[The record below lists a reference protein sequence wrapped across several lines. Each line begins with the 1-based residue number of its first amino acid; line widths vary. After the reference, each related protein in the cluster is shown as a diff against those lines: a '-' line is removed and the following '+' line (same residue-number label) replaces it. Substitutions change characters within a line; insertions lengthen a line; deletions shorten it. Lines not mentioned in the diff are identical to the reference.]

1 MKDPRAGLTL
11 IEILIAV
18 SLLSLLT
25 VGVLWS
31 MRIGFNT
38 LGKTDDFLI
47 HNRRVANSR
56 KIIENELA
64 GSLLVYA
71 ALHPQPNETSYV
83 PFVQSEPQ
91 VMRFVTSYSLEDA
104 WRGIPQL
111 VTMRVI
117 PGDQGQGVRL
127 VMEEAPYLGP
137 EQTGSLVIGR
147 EVNEATGMFK
157 LHFADGAITPKA
169 FVLADQ
175 LSECHFSYLERLYLP
190 PYQLWRTDWVNG
202 NAIPR
207 AVRIDMLPLHPE
219 NTRLQVSSV
228 SVALPVNKTSGRF
241 YVDVEQP

>member
-1 MKDPRAGLTL
+1 MRNPRAGLTL

-38 LGKTDDFLI
+38 LGKMDDFLV

-64 GSLLVYA
+64 GSLLAYA
-71 ALHPQPNETSYV
+71 ALHPKLDETAYV
-83 PFVQSEPQ
+83 PFVQAEPQ
-91 VMRFVTSYSLEDA
+91 VMRFVTSYSLENA

-117 PGDQGQGVRL
+117 PGEQGQGVRL

-147 EVNEATGMFK
+147 EVDEATGIFK
-157 LHFADGAITPKA
+157 LHFADGAITPRA
-169 FVLADQ
+169 FILADQ
-175 LSECHFSYLERLYLP
+175 LSECHFSYLEKFYVP
-190 PYQLWRTDWVNG
+190 PYQLWRSDWVNG
-202 NAIPR
+202 NAVPR

-228 SVALPVNKTSGRF
+228 SVALPMAKIAGRF
-241 YVDVEQP
+241 YVDLEAR